1 MLGLMSWIPLYMTG
15 KVTSYYLPDAS
26 NRIYCHTD
34 YVSDTAVL
42 YGECI
47 RGYHN
52 EGKYFLTQ
60 SETDLAYYKKRI
72 RRLFSKAKPLLKTY
86 RTEDQDTFYH
96 FEETEGLTGGTRRN
110 LLSSLPI
117 YTIPEDV
124 LESMLEHN
132 SFGEAEKEDVRRY
145 MSRQRNM
152 TETILE
158 NAAICDEISVLSE
171 EEFGKEPVYLSL
183 SGMFSEK
190 GLCYTYPDYLRH
202 LAATHQFAAE
212 HAGYDLRTDAV
223 HTFRNIQIQ
232 VNMGKWVIVSKNN
245 APSIHFVIKHPKMIR
260 TFEDF
265 CRPAVK
271 P

>member
-1 MLGLMSWIPLYMTG
+1 
-15 KVTSYYLPDAS
+15 
-26 NRIYCHTD
+26 
-34 YVSDTAVL
+34 
-42 YGECI
+42 
-47 RGYHN
+47 
-52 EGKYFLTQ
+52 
-60 SETDLAYYKKRI
+60 
-72 RRLFSKAKPLLKTY
+72 
-86 RTEDQDTFYH
+86 
-96 FEETEGLTGGTRRN
+96 
-110 LLSSLPI
+110 
-117 YTIPEDV
+117 
-124 LESMLEHN
+124 
-132 SFGEAEKEDVRRY
+132 
-145 MSRQRNM
+145 M

-190 GLCYTYPDYLRH
+190 GLRYTYPEYLRH
-202 LAATHQFAAE
+202 LAGTHQFAAE

-260 TFEDF
+260 AFEDF